1 MSGSF
6 SNTMVS
12 PMNMSNNAGVGNQTM
27 LLNASSQS
35 KLSFNQTGS
44 NLNLNQSSR
53 ENLGV
58 SHGPGTLQLNLS
70 GLTTK
75 SSGTI
80 GGSGNNQAAN
90 QFSTLISNNQEQR

>member
-1 MSGSF
+1 
-6 SNTMVS
+6 
-12 PMNMSNNAGVGNQTM
+12 MNMSNNAGVGNQTM
-27 LLNASSQS
+27 LLNTSSQS

-75 SSGTI
+75 SSGAI